1 MDNLFTSIPLLFE
14 LMNSNK
20 NGTGTMRDNR
30 IDKKAPLLSKVSVN
44 KKPSGYAQTISASVD
59 DKKLFL
65 TRWKNNLVITVASS
79 SYSSMPMEDA
89 DRWSKAAKK
98 RIKVSILHFIQMYNK
113 YMGGTNRMDEN
124 INSYRISIRGK
135 KWYGAYLPG

>member
-1 MDNLFTSIPLLFE
+1 MDNSFTLTSVLFE

-44 KKPSGYAQTISASVD
+44 KKPRGYAQTISASVD

-65 TRWKNNLVITVASS
+65 TRWKNNSVVTVAST
-79 SYSSMPMEDA
+79 SYSSMPIGDA
-89 DRWSKAAKK
+89 DRCSKAAKK
-98 RIKVSILHFIQMYNK
+98 RIKVSIPHSIQMYNK
-113 YMGGTNRMDEN
+113 CMGGTDRMDEN
-124 INSYRISIRGK
+124 INNYRDSIRGK
-135 KWYGAYLPG
+135 KWW